1 MQAGIYNRL
10 FIKSDANRVY
20 GWSSHN
26 SIIATAKGS
35 AWDNSFHK
43 ANECSPCS
51 LLCFPSHQRGLSP
64 LPLPDSSVLVNLV
77 YNDKNGTVQWSW
89 ETIVMGVCFLL
100 FLLATR
106 HLVCCFSRFI
116 NCHFDFP

>member
-1 MQAGIYNRL
+1 MQAGIYYRL
-10 FIKSDANRVY
+10 SIKSDTNRVY

-26 SIIATAKGS
+26 SIITTAKRS

-51 LLCFPSHQRGLSP
+51 LLCFPPHQRGFSLLLLL
-64 LPLPDSSVLVNLV
+64 LPNSSVLHNCI
-77 YNDKNGTVQWSW
+77 YNVINGTTVQWSW
-89 ETIVMGVCFLL
+89 QTIVMGVCFLL

-106 HLVCCFSRFI
+106 HLVCCLPLTIHFSF
-116 NCHFDFP
+116 